1 MSRPKQQSQTDQHI
15 SPDAEPAQLHDAD
28 DVVDDLDEWQFE
40 VGEDSWDNTVLKF
53 YDDDGQRVTVS
64 SHPTS
69 SELPRWQVFSGTRT
83 DGISYVDGADGELEW
98 PDALRK
104 AREEIDRFRTPPRR
118 TIQSESASNDMSTG
132 RVRRVGSDYNPQA
145 HQSAAHL
152 SGRSP
157 SQSNGATTNLLAGFD
172 DATIILPNRSVAAW
186 MIGVGISLVAVGIAT
201 GALLAVWAGIEYA
214 LATAD

>member
-1 MSRPKQQSQTDQHI
+1 MSQPEQQSQTDQRI
-15 SPDAEPAQLHDAD
+15 SPDTEPMQLHDAD

-40 VGEDSWDNTVLKF
+40 VGEDSWNNTVLKF

-69 SELPRWQVFSGTRT
+69 SELPRWQVFSGTRA

-118 TIQSESASNDMSTG
+118 TIQGESASNDMSTG
-132 RVRRVGSDYNPQA
+132 RVRRVGSDFNPQA
-145 HQSAAHL
+145 HQPAEHL
-152 SGRSP
+152 SGQSS
-157 SQSNGATTNLLAGFD
+157 SQSGQTDLLADFD
-172 DATIILPNRSVAAW
+172 GATIILPNRSVAAW
-186 MIGVGISLVAVGIAT
+186 MVGVGISLVAVGIAT

>member
-1 MSRPKQQSQTDQHI
+1 MSRPEQQSQTDQHI
-15 SPDAEPAQLHDAD
+15 SPDAEPAQLHDAN
-28 DVVDDLDEWQFE
+28 DVVNDLDEWQFE
-40 VGEDSWDNTVLKF
+40 VGEDSWNNTVLKF
-53 YDDDGQRVTVS
+53 YDDDGHRVTVS

-118 TIQSESASNDMSTG
+118 TIQGESASNDMSTG
-132 RVRRVGSDYNPQA
+132 RVRRVGSDYDPQA
-145 HQSAAHL
+145 HQPAAQL
-152 SGRSP
+152 SGQSP
-157 SQSNGATTNLLAGFD
+157 SQSGQPDLLAGFD

-186 MIGVGISLVAVGIAT
+186 MVGVGISLVAMGIAT

>member
-1 MSRPKQQSQTDQHI
+1 MSQPEQQSQTDQRI
-15 SPDAEPAQLHDAD
+15 SPDTEPMQLHDAD

-40 VGEDSWDNTVLKF
+40 VGEDSWNNTVLKF
-53 YDDDGQRVTVS
+53 YDDNGQRVTIS
-64 SHPTS
+64 SHPSS

-118 TIQSESASNDMSTG
+118 TIQGESASNDMSTG
-132 RVRRVGSDYNPQA
+132 RVRRVGSDYDPQA
-145 HQSAAHL
+145 HQPAAHL

-157 SQSNGATTNLLAGFD
+157 SQSGQTDLLAGFD

-186 MIGVGISLVAVGIAT
+186 MVGVGISLVAVGIAT